1 MSLEHITAELDRL
14 QALVMP
20 ASRAIDQLSSL
31 VLSHEGPLFDAV
43 GRLLDE
49 LVRRVA
55 TSTRADYDLLQDWWL
70 THQFGATPM
79 TVIINDGPELLL
91 CSNAGMAAFIAEVLQ

>member
-20 ASRAIDQLSSL
+20 ASCAIDQLSSL

-43 GRLLDE
+43 GRLVDE
-49 LVRRVA
+49 VIRRVA
-55 TSTRADYDLLQDWWL
+55 SSIGTDYDLLSDWWL

-79 TVIINDGPELLL
+79 TVIINGGPKLLL
-91 CSNAGMAAFIAEVLQ
+91 STNAELAAFIAEVLQ